1 MKYTIETRLYKKHN
15 KELIDYFESVVKQY
29 NYVFRIVWHIL
40 RNNSKIKQSAL
51 NICIQNKFNVNKR
64 TAASI
69 IRSAIGRINLAK
81 GVVNFRLKQYEYKLQ
96 SLNKKIDLFQKKLYE
111 QKELAKTN
119 QLKNIY
125 TYRNLKTKV
134 AWMKI
139 RRNRIENNIKSLQNQ
154 LNTNKIKILFGTKF
168 LFNSDMKKF
177 LARRDSQIVSIGTK
191 TETCG
196 NANFQLSYNK
206 RNNQF
211 QIKVRKDF
219 DENKQAVGNDR
230 FVYGKCYFSHLKKDL
245 ISILK
250 NHNSPLTYRI
260 IKRNGKY
267 YLQCT
272 LTIEKEIFTRKTY
285 GAIGIDFN
293 KGFLAV
299 SETNE
304 HGNLL
309 NIKRLNYRF
318 GQGTKIENDLLQCI
332 NQLIKYS
339 LQTGKDLVIENLNF
353 NEKKS
358 KMLKAKSNR
367 GKKYNNMLH
376 SFAYSMFANR
386 CEQVC
391 NRNNVGLIK
400 VNPAWTS
407 WIAKHKYCDL
417 MKLNIHT
424 GASFVIARRGMNIRE
439 KKIKK

>member
-1 MKYTIETRLYKKHN
+1 M
-15 KELIDYFESVVKQY
+15 
-29 NYVFRIVWHIL
+29 
-40 RNNSKIKQSAL
+40 
-51 NICIQNKFNVNKR
+51 
-64 TAASI
+64 
-69 IRSAIGRINLAK
+69 
-81 GVVNFRLKQYEYKLQ
+81 Q

-111 QKELAKTN
+111 QKELAKIN
-119 QLKNIY
+119 QLKDIY
-125 TYRNLKTKV
+125 TYKNLKTKV

-168 LFNSDMKKF
+168 LFDRSKNKF
-177 LARRDSQIVSIGTK
+177 LQRRDSQIVSIGTK

-196 NANFQLSYNK
+196 NANFQLTYNN

-211 QIKVRKDF
+211 VIKVRKDF
-219 DENKQAVGNDR
+219 DGNKQAVGNDR
-230 FVYGKCYFSHLKKDL
+230 FVYGKCYFNHLKNDL

-250 NHNSPLTYRI
+250 NHNSPLMYRI
-260 IKRNGKY
+260 IKRNSKY

-272 LTIEKEIFTRKTY
+272 LTIEKESVTRKSY
-285 GAIGIDFN
+285 GTIGIDFN

-299 SETNE
+299 SEINE

-309 NIKRLNYRF
+309 NTQKINYRF
-318 GQGTKIENDLLQCI
+318 GQGTKTENDLLQCI
-332 NQLIKYS
+332 NQLVKYS

-358 KMLKAKSNR
+358 RMLKAKSSN
-367 GKKYNNMLH
+367 GKKYNSMLH
-376 SFAYSMFANR
+376 SFSYSVFINR
-386 CEQVC
+386 CEQIC
-391 NRNNVGLIK
+391 NRNGVGLIK

-424 GASFVIARRGMNIRE
+424 GASFVIARRGMGIRE

>member
-1 MKYTIETRLYKKHN
+1 MKYTIETRLYEKQN
-15 KELIDYFESVVKQY
+15 KELIDYFESIVKQY
-29 NYVFRIVWHIL
+29 NYVFRVVWHIY
-40 RNNSKIKQSAL
+40 RNNPKTKQSDL
-51 NICIQNKFNVNKR
+51 NTYIQNKFNINKR

-69 IRSAIGRINLAK
+69 IRSVIGRINLAK
-81 GVVNFRLKQYEYKLQ
+81 GVINFRLKQYGYKLQ

-111 QKELAKTN
+111 QKELAKIN
-119 QLKNIY
+119 QLKDIY
-125 TYRNLKTKV
+125 TYKNLKTKV

-168 LFNSDMKKF
+168 LFDRSKNKF
-177 LARRDSQIVSIGTK
+177 LQRRDSQIVSIGTK

-196 NANFQLSYNK
+196 NANFQLTYNN

-211 QIKVRKDF
+211 VIKVRKDF
-219 DENKQAVGNDR
+219 DGNKQAVGNDR
-230 FVYGKCYFSHLKKDL
+230 FVYGKCYFNHLKKDL

-250 NHNSPLTYRI
+250 NHNSPLMYRI
-260 IKRNGKY
+260 IKRNSKY

-272 LTIEKEIFTRKTY
+272 LTIEKESVTRKSY
-285 GAIGIDFN
+285 GTIGIDFN

-299 SETNE
+299 SEINE

-309 NIKRLNYRF
+309 NTQKINYRF
-318 GQGTKIENDLLQCI
+318 GQGTKTENDLLQCI
-332 NQLIKYS
+332 NQLVKYS

-376 SFAYSMFANR
+376 SFAYRKFSDR
-386 CEQVC
+386 CEQIC
-391 NRNNVGLIK
+391 NRNSVGLIK